1 LEHLLTGGDRP
12 VIGGHELDRPVGVGD
27 EAIAKGGLHVLVD
40 LVEANSWWCECDGV
54 RWCECD
60 GVGGDSVMV

>member
-40 LVEANSWWCECDGV
+40 LVEANSRWCECDGV
-54 RWCECD
+54 RWR
-60 GVGGDSVMV
+60 